1 MAIGKFLKTS
11 GIAALAAGLALAAIP
26 SAMAQENQGRG
37 GWRGGDRGGA
47 AQADTTG
54 RSRSDAQRRGGS
66 ERAAPA
72 WRGRQ
77 QSAAPQATP
86 NTARSAPE
94 ARRTREGRGD
104 AQRGNWRSRDGG
116 QAVAAPRNGVEQR
129 QAQARE
135 AQARQ
140 AQAREA
146 ARTNGWTGRNR
157 TYVDPNRNRTYR
169 DDARNTGRNEA
180 RNDRRNDGRWD
191 NDRRNDRRW
200 DNDRRDNRRWNNA
213 WRNDR
218 RYDWRSYRN
227 SNRNIYRIGRY
238 YAPYR
243 NYYYRPLSA
252 GFRLDSLFFGNSYWI
267 NDPWQY
273 RLPPAYAGTRW
284 VRYYDDVVLVDT
296 YTGEVLDVI
305 RDFFW

>member
-11 GIAALAAGLALAAIP
+11 GIAALAAGLALAAAP
-26 SAMAQENQGRG
+26 SAVAQDNQARD
-37 GWRGGDRGGA
+37 GWRGGDRGTA
-47 AQADTTG
+47 VQSDTDR
-54 RSRSDAQRRGGS
+54 RSRGGWSGGERRGSS

-77 QSAAPQATP
+77 QSAPQAAPRTVQ
-86 NTARSAPE
+86 SAPE
-94 ARRTREGRGD
+94 APRVRQGRTGDGQRET
-104 AQRGNWRSRDGG
+104 WRSRNGG
-116 QAVAAPRNGVEQR
+116 QAVAAPTNGVEQR

-135 AQARQ
+135 A
-140 AQAREA
+140 
-146 ARTNGWTGRNR
+146 ARTSGWTGRNR
-157 TYVDPNRNRTYR
+157 TYADPDRNRSYR
-169 DDARNTGRNEA
+169 DSG
-180 RNDRRNDGRWD
+180 
-191 NDRRNDRRW
+191 RNDRRW
-200 DNDRRDNRRWNNA
+200 DNDRRDGRRWDNA

-227 SNRNIYRIGRY
+227 SNRNVYRIGRY

-273 RLPPAYAGTRW
+273 RLPVAYAGTRW

>member
-11 GIAALAAGLALAAIP
+11 GIAALAAGLVLAAAP

-37 GWRGGDRGGA
+37 GWRGGDRGTA
-47 AQADTTG
+47 AQSDTAG
-54 RSRSDAQRRGGS
+54 RSRGERRGSS

-77 QSAAPQATP
+77 QSAPQAAP
-86 NTARSAPE
+86 STAQSASE
-94 ARRTREGRGD
+94 APRVRQGRTGD
-104 AQRGNWRSRDGG
+104 GQRGNWRSRDTG
-116 QAVAAPRNGVEQR
+116 QAVATPRNGVEQR

-135 AQARQ
+135 A
-140 AQAREA
+140 
-146 ARTNGWTGRNR
+146 ARTNARSERNR
-157 TYVDPNRNRTYR
+157 TYVDPSRNRG
-169 DDARNTGRNEA
+169 GRNEA
-180 RNDRRNDGRWD
+180 RNDRRDNDRPAWRSDGRNDRRWD

-200 DNDRRDNRRWNNA
+200 DNDRRETRRWDNA

-227 SNRNIYRIGRY
+227 SNRNVYRIGRY

-273 RLPPAYAGTRW
+273 RLPAAYAGTRW

>member
-1 MAIGKFLKTS
+1 MAIGKLMKTS
-11 GIAALAAGLALAAIP
+11 GIAALAAGLVLAAAP
-26 SAMAQENQGRG
+26 SAMAQENQGRP
-37 GWRGGDRGGA
+37 GWRGGDRGAA
-47 AQADTTG
+47 AQSDAGG
-54 RSRSDAQRRGGS
+54 RSRGAWSGGERRGGSS

-77 QSAAPQATP
+77 QSAPQAAP
-86 NTARSAPE
+86 STAQSAPD
-94 ARRTREGRGD
+94 AGRAWQGRTGGGERGS
-104 AQRGNWRSRDGG
+104 WRSRNGG
-116 QAVAAPRNGVEQR
+116 QMATPSNGVEQR

-135 AQARQ
+135 AAH
-140 AQAREA
+140 
-146 ARTNGWTGRNR
+146 TNGWTGRNR
-157 TYVDPNRNRTYR
+157 TYVDPDRNRDYR
-169 DDARNTGRNEA
+169 DGR
-180 RNDRRNDGRWD
+180 RD
-191 NDRRNDRRW
+191 NDRPAWRGDGRSDRRW
-200 DNDRRDNRRWNNA
+200 DNDRRDGRRWDNA

-227 SNRNIYRIGRY
+227 SNRNVYRIGRY

-252 GFRLDSLFFGNSYWI
+252 GFRLDSLFFGSSYWI